1 MNHNLKIIASA
12 LIIAGVISLLFFIVP
27 ITAAFIISYIFELIA
42 IAGIASSLCVFG
54 KKETTKAPQGYA
66 FIYTTVAYA
75 IVSIIFSIIANVVNL
90 SVAWTAIPHIA
101 ILAFFVV
108 RVIALTAGSQYISQ
122 VEEKAEIKHMEF
134 QKEKES
140 YWR

>member
-27 ITAAFIISYIFELIA
+27 ITAAFIISYVFELIS
-42 IAGIASSLCVFG
+42 IAGIAVSLCVFR

-66 FIYTTVAYA
+66 FIYTTFVYS
-75 IVSIIFSIIANVVNL
+75 IVSVIFSIIANVANL
-90 SVAWTAIPHIA
+90 SAAWTAIPHIA
-101 ILAFFVV
+101 ILAFFVG
-108 RVIALTAGSQYISQ
+108 RVIALTAGSQYINQ
-122 VEEKAEIKHMEF
+122 VGDKAEIKNAEF
-134 QKEKES
+134 QKEKQS